1 MSDNFSLKP
10 TSVAH
15 GAAIEQLLDVVF
27 GPGRKARM
35 AERLREDAVPI
46 GDLSFV
52 AFAGEILIG
61 AVSCWPIFIGA
72 REAVLLGPLVVASD
86 WQGKGVGRKLLAK
99 VTQSKDKPVLLIG
112 DVRYY
117 ASSGFGA
124 APKGLIF
131 PAPVN
136 PERVL
141 VKMPDGEKL
150 SLSGTVRAR

>member
-10 TSVAH
+10 APQGVA
-15 GAAIEQLLDVVF
+15 IDQLLDAVF

-35 AERLREDAVPI
+35 AERLREDATPI
-46 GDLSFV
+46 GDLSFA
-52 AFAGEILIG
+52 AFAGETLIG

-72 REAVLLGPLVVASD
+72 YEAVLLGPLVVAHD
-86 WQGKGVGRKLLAK
+86 WQGKGVGRKLLDEA
-99 VTQSKDKPVLLIG
+99 TQSRDKPVLLIG
-112 DVRYY
+112 DARYY
-117 ASSGFGA
+117 APSGFGV
-124 APKGLIF
+124 APKGLVF